1 LLALPVFVLRLIC
14 VFNFCP
20 RYSYPRS
27 SSSQGARGPT
37 HDQAPSSDADD
48 SFSDSE
54 ADAELW
60 AQFRE
65 SRQAPPALS
74 APAQHVSQAPH
85 KAEKQS
91 RSQDK
96 ARVVHGPPVVQAR
109 QGATRAV
116 NNSAGGSAL
125 HVLEK
130 VTIVVVLFLRCM
142 VFVMNAQG
150 LPCCSKQR
158 LCVTSWCCIA
168 CCTIAQKLQE
178 AVVALDHCDLHSG
191 LHRAGELAEVICKL
205 GAAIK
210 TLRELD
216 L

>member
-1 LLALPVFVLRLIC
+1 LPCYLC
-14 VFNFCP
+14 
-20 RYSYPRS
+20 SHS
-27 SSSQGARGPT
+27 SSSQGARGPS

-65 SRQAPPALS
+65 SRQAPPAL
-74 APAQHVSQAPH
+74 PVCAQHASQASH
-85 KAEKQS
+85 KAEKQG
-91 RSQDK
+91 K
-96 ARVVHGPPVVQAR
+96 ARGVHGPPVVQAR
-109 QGATRAV
+109 QGTAKVAH
-116 NNSAGGSAL
+116 NSAGGSAL

-142 VFVMNAQG
+142 VFVMIAQR

-178 AVVALDHCDLHSG
+178 AVAALDHCDLHSG

-210 TLRELD
+210 TLRELN